1 MQKQTASPSGTAE
14 PSPRLVF
21 EEIYERFGEKTLH
34 LLYRFTNDRNSARD
48 LLQDVFLSVYQ
59 NLDSFENRS
68 DIATWIHRIAV
79 NRALNHLKRERR
91 TYWFDI
97 LDESIGTLLQNERV
111 DIPGWHTGS
120 PPAPDT
126 ILEERE
132 LSERVE
138 EAIRELPLKYRAP
151 FLLYRDGELSNGEI
165 AKILDLSV
173 SAVETRIHR
182 AKRALIRKLEPHL

>member
-1 MQKQTASPSGTAE
+1 
-14 PSPRLVF
+14 
-21 EEIYERFGEKTLH
+21 
-34 LLYRFTNDRNSARD
+34 
-48 LLQDVFLSVYQ
+48 
-59 NLDSFENRS
+59 
-68 DIATWIHRIAV
+68 
-79 NRALNHLKRERR
+79 
-91 TYWFDI
+91 
-97 LDESIGTLLQNERV
+97 LQNERV